1 MAKKARRTALPIW
14 VDFMREALRG
24 VPEKPRSVPE
34 GIIEMKI
41 NARTGGTR
49 DADVDPVFEYF
60 RVDKLP
66 TEEGY
71 IGDPG
76 DGPAETSI
84 RQHPKHRRAAPTR
97 SSDAMKKLPPR
108 AENLRRALAQEAAR
122 IMSEH
127 GIRDFLTAKRKAAER
142 FGVTDGSVL
151 PKNREIEDALAEY
164 HRLFGGT
171 KHGEVL
177 AGQRNAA
184 LSAMQMLADFEPRLV
199 GSVLAGTA
207 TEHNDIQLHLFAERA
222 ESITFRLMDL
232 GIDHE
237 VVERRVRYGA
247 DRVVA
252 YPGVHFEFDDH
263 VVDATVFPVD
273 GIRQAPV
280 SPVDGKP
287 MRRID
292 AEELEVLLE
301 AEDAP
306 RAQ

>member
-1 MAKKARRTALPIW
+1 
-14 VDFMREALRG
+14 
-24 VPEKPRSVPE
+24 
-34 GIIEMKI
+34 
-41 NARTGGTR
+41 
-49 DADVDPVFEYF
+49 
-60 RVDKLP
+60 
-66 TEEGY
+66 
-71 IGDPG
+71 
-76 DGPAETSI
+76 
-84 RQHPKHRRAAPTR
+84 
-97 SSDAMKKLPPR
+97 
-108 AENLRRALAQEAAR
+108 
-122 IMSEH
+122 MSEH

-177 AGQRNAA
+177 AGQRSAA
-184 LSAMQMLADFEPRLV
+184 LSAMQMLSDFEPRLV

-207 TEHNDIQLHLFAERA
+207 TEHNDIQLHLFAERP

-237 VVERRVRYGA
+237 VVERRVRYGV
-247 DRVVA
+247 DRVVS

-263 VVDATVFPVD
+263 IVDATVFPVD

-292 AEELEVLLE
+292 AEELEVLLDV
-301 AEDAP
+301 EDPP

>member
-1 MAKKARRTALPIW
+1 
-14 VDFMREALRG
+14 
-24 VPEKPRSVPE
+24 
-34 GIIEMKI
+34 
-41 NARTGGTR
+41 
-49 DADVDPVFEYF
+49 
-60 RVDKLP
+60 
-66 TEEGY
+66 
-71 IGDPG
+71 
-76 DGPAETSI
+76 
-84 RQHPKHRRAAPTR
+84 
-97 SSDAMKKLPPR
+97 MKKLPPR

-171 KHGEVL
+171 KHGETL

-222 ESITFRLMDL
+222 ESITFAHRPRHR
-232 GIDHE
+232 HE

-252 YPGVHFEFDDH
+252 IPACFNSRPRGGCRCVSSGRHSQAGQPG
-263 VVDATVFPVD
+263 
-273 GIRQAPV
+273 G
-280 SPVDGKP
+280 
-287 MRRID
+287 
-292 AEELEVLLE
+292 
-301 AEDAP
+301 
-306 RAQ
+306 

>member
-1 MAKKARRTALPIW
+1 
-14 VDFMREALRG
+14 
-24 VPEKPRSVPE
+24 
-34 GIIEMKI
+34 
-41 NARTGGTR
+41 
-49 DADVDPVFEYF
+49 
-60 RVDKLP
+60 
-66 TEEGY
+66 
-71 IGDPG
+71 
-76 DGPAETSI
+76 
-84 RQHPKHRRAAPTR
+84 
-97 SSDAMKKLPPR
+97 MKKLPPR
-108 AENLRRALAQEAAR
+108 AEDLRRALAQEAAR

-171 KHGEVL
+171 KHGETL

-184 LSAMQMLADFEPRLV
+184 LSAMQMLSDFEPRLV

-222 ESITFRLMDL
+222 ESITFKLMDL

-247 DRVVA
+247 DRVV
-252 YPGVHFEFDDH
+252 
-263 VVDATVFPVD
+263 DATVFPID

-292 AEELEVLLE
+292 ADELEVLLD
-301 AEDAP
+301 AEVAP
-306 RAQ
+306 MAQ

>member
-1 MAKKARRTALPIW
+1 
-14 VDFMREALRG
+14 
-24 VPEKPRSVPE
+24 
-34 GIIEMKI
+34 
-41 NARTGGTR
+41 
-49 DADVDPVFEYF
+49 
-60 RVDKLP
+60 
-66 TEEGY
+66 
-71 IGDPG
+71 
-76 DGPAETSI
+76 
-84 RQHPKHRRAAPTR
+84 
-97 SSDAMKKLPPR
+97 MKKLPPR

-142 FGVTDGSVL
+142 FGVTDGNVL
-151 PKNREIEDALAEY
+151 PRNTEIEDALAEY
-164 HRLFGGT
+164 HRLFGGERHMQT
-171 KHGEVL
+171 L

-184 LSAMQMLADFEPRLV
+184 LSAMQLLAEFDPRLV
-199 GSVLAGTA
+199 GSVLTGNA

-222 ESITFRLMDL
+222 ESITFRLIDL

-237 VVERRVRYGA
+237 VVERRVRYGS

-252 YPGVHFEFDDH
+252 YPGVRFEVDDH

-292 AEELEVLLE
+292 AAELETLLDLE
-301 AEDAP
+301 EEVP
-306 RAQ
+306 HAQ

>member
-1 MAKKARRTALPIW
+1 
-14 VDFMREALRG
+14 
-24 VPEKPRSVPE
+24 
-34 GIIEMKI
+34 
-41 NARTGGTR
+41 
-49 DADVDPVFEYF
+49 
-60 RVDKLP
+60 
-66 TEEGY
+66 
-71 IGDPG
+71 
-76 DGPAETSI
+76 
-84 RQHPKHRRAAPTR
+84 
-97 SSDAMKKLPPR
+97 
-108 AENLRRALAQEAAR
+108 
-122 IMSEH
+122 
-127 GIRDFLTAKRKAAER
+127 
-142 FGVTDGSVL
+142 VL

-171 KHGEVL
+171 KHGETL

-252 YPGVHFEFDDH
+252 YPGVHFEFEDH
-263 VVDATVFPVD
+263 VVDATVFPID

-292 AEELEVLLE
+292 ADELEVLLD
-301 AEDAP
+301 AEVAP
-306 RAQ
+306 MAQ